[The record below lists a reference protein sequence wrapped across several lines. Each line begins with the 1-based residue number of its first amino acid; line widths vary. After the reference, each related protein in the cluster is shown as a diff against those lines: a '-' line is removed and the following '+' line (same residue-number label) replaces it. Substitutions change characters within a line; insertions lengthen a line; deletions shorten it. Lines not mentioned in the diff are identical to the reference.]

1 MAASTSIQ
9 DDPKTAAALSDYEQN
24 VQLSNWVLNS
34 PDPVPTDEDIER
46 KGKEWFGA
54 DFSVLRRY
62 DINDAVRTRTYDGP
76 PVSHIA
82 PLSIDQKCYE

>member
-9 DDPKTAAALSDYEQN
+9 DDPNRAIALREYEQN

-34 PDPVPTDEDIER
+34 PDPVPTDEDIES

-54 DFSVLRRY
+54 DFSILRRY
-62 DINDAVRTRTYDGP
+62 RIDDAVRTRTYDGP
-76 PVSHIA
+76 PVSSL
-82 PLSIDQKCYE
+82 PRSQN